1 MIKSLWIKFILLLF
15 AVSII
20 SLSAAL
26 ILRNLMIHDFRE
38 FLEGEQEDRVYWVT
52 ADLESTYDTQGR
64 WQDDAVRR
72 AAVWAYMLGFETRLL
87 NLDGSLVMDT
97 AHALKSLPPL
107 AQQRIAELSVLRSAE
122 ESGSFVPYPLFIRD
136 REIGRLE
143 VRFILP
149 KRERVYIERSNTFL
163 LIALGVLG
171 GLVVLLS
178 VVFSNRMTRPLKKMA
193 TVAAS
198 ISDGDFSKRVD
209 VTAQDELGRLSRA
222 FNRMADTLQTQELL
236 RKKLIANA
244 AHELRTPLT
253 AIQGEIEGMMDGL
266 IPVNKEQLQ
275 SLREEAERL
284 RKMLEGMEE
293 LTQAQASRLALR
305 KKPVEMRPF
314 LENIA
319 ERIARQAVEKGIVVL
334 LECQEET
341 KAYADPDR
349 LSQIVINLVSNALK
363 AVEKGG
369 TVTISAAH
377 ADSTATLEIRDT
389 GRGIKEED
397 LPFIFE
403 RFYSGS
409 SGGLGLGLAIVR
421 ELVDAHGGTIGVKST
436 SGAGSTFSVLLP
448 DEPSS

>member
-26 ILRNLMIHDFRE
+26 ILRNLMVHDFRE

-52 ADLESTYDTQGR
+52 ADLEATYDTQGR

-171 GLVVLLS
+171 GFVVLLS

-198 ISDGDFSKRVD
+198 ISDGDFSKRVA

-222 FNRMADTLQTQELL
+222 FNHMADTLQTQEFL

-334 LECQEET
+334 LECKEET

-377 ADSTATLEIRDT
+377 ADSTAILEVRDT

-436 SGAGSTFSVLLP
+436 SGAGSTFSVHLP